1 VQKLTGEIKNISV
14 ERILM
19 QKQMKDVNKTFLTN
33 KAAMDKLTVQ
43 QIVKNSEID
52 KLKEKNEEMNL
63 RVNTLVREKTEVECK
78 SPADNFLAY
87 SGRSGQ
93 NSFR

>member
-1 VQKLTGEIKNISV
+1 
-14 ERILM
+14 M
-19 QKQMKDVNKTFLTN
+19 QKQMNDVNKTFLTN

-63 RVNTLVREKTEVECK
+63 RVNTLVREKTEAECK